1 MNYGLIGT
9 GLMGFPMATQ
19 LLKAGLPLSVFN
31 RTNEKAQ
38 PLAGQGAKI
47 SPTPNDVLAAAN
59 CVLLMLTDTAAIR
72 STILS
77 DEACPHL
84 VNRTIVQ
91 MGTIAPSE
99 SRALAEDIQAAGG
112 EYIEAPVLGSIPQVK
127 DGSLI
132 VMVGA
137 SEQQFVQ
144 QRSLLKVF
152 GPEPTLVG
160 PVGTAM
166 ALKLAMNQ
174 LIAALTNAFALSLGF
189 VQRQGVDPETFMDVV
204 RESALYA
211 PTFDK
216 KLSRMLDRNFEN
228 PNFPSKHLAKDIGL
242 FLQEANDCELMT
254 DSLAGVQSVVARA
267 IALGLA
273 DADYSALYAAVAP
286 QSAE

>member
-1 MNYGLIGT
+1 MKYGLIGT

-31 RTNEKAQ
+31 RTREKAQ
-38 PLAGQGAKI
+38 PLADLGAAI
-47 SPTPNDVLAAAN
+47 ASTPGEVLVAAD

-72 STILS
+72 ATILS
-77 DEACPHL
+77 DEARPHL
-84 VNRTIVQ
+84 ANRTIIQ

-99 SRALAEDIQAAGG
+99 SRSLVEDIQVAGG

-127 DGSLI
+127 EGSLI

-137 SEQQFVQ
+137 TEQQFADW
-144 QRSLLKVF
+144 RSLLQVF

-174 LIAALTNAFALSLGF
+174 LIATLTNAFALSLGF
-189 VQRQGVDPETFMDVV
+189 VQRQGVEIDTFMEVV

-216 KLSRMLDRNFEN
+216 KLARMCDRNFDN

-242 FLQEANDCELMT
+242 FLREADDCGLMT
-254 DSLAGVQSVVARA
+254 DSLAGVQSVVART
-267 IALGLA
+267 ISLGLT
-273 DADYSALYAAVAP
+273 DADYSALYAAVNP
-286 QSAE
+286 ESSE

>member
-9 GLMGFPMATQ
+9 GLMGFPMAMQ
-19 LLKAGLPLSVFN
+19 LLKAGLTLSVFN
-31 RTNEKAQ
+31 RTREKAQ
-38 PLAGQGAKI
+38 PLIEHGATI
-47 SPTPNDVLAAAN
+47 SSTPGDVLAAAD

-77 DEACPHL
+77 EDARPHL
-84 VNRTIVQ
+84 AHRTIIQ
-91 MGTIAPSE
+91 MGTITPSE
-99 SRALAEDIQAAGG
+99 SRILAEEIQAVGG
-112 EYIEAPVLGSIPQVK
+112 EYLEAPVLGSIPQVK

-137 SEQQFVQ
+137 TEQQFADW
-144 QRSLLKVF
+144 RSLLQVF

-174 LIAALTNAFALSLGF
+174 LIAGLTNAFALSLGF
-189 VQRQGVDPETFMDVV
+189 VQRQGVDTDTFMDVV
-204 RESALYA
+204 RGSALYA

-216 KLSRMLDRNFEN
+216 KLSRMLDRNFDN

-242 FLQEANDCELMT
+242 FLQEAKDCDLMT
-254 DSLAGVQSVVARA
+254 DSLSGVQSVVERA
-267 IALGLA
+267 ISLGLSN
-273 DADYSALYAAVAP
+273 ADYSALYEAVNP
-286 QSAE
+286 ESPD

>member
-9 GLMGFPMATQ
+9 GLMGFPMAMQ
-19 LLKAGLPLSVFN
+19 LLKAGLTLSVFN
-31 RTNEKAQ
+31 RTREKAQ
-38 PLAGQGAKI
+38 PLIEHGATI
-47 SPTPNDVLAAAN
+47 SSTPGDVLAAAD

-72 STILS
+72 SIILS
-77 DEACPHL
+77 EDARPHL
-84 VNRTIVQ
+84 AHRTIIQ
-91 MGTIAPSE
+91 MGTITPSE
-99 SRALAEDIQAAGG
+99 SRILAEEIQAVGG
-112 EYIEAPVLGSIPQVK
+112 EYLEAPVLGSIPQVK

-137 SEQQFVQ
+137 TEQQFADW
-144 QRSLLKVF
+144 RSLLQVF

-174 LIAALTNAFALSLGF
+174 LIAGLTNAFALSLGF
-189 VQRQGVDPETFMDVV
+189 VQRQGVDTDTFMDVV

-216 KLSRMLDRNFEN
+216 KLSRMLDRNFDN

-242 FLQEANDCELMT
+242 FLQEAKDCDLMT
-254 DSLAGVQSVVARA
+254 DSLSGVQSVVERA
-267 IALGLA
+267 ISLGLSN
-273 DADYSALYAAVAP
+273 ADYSALYEAVNP
-286 QSAE
+286 ESPD